1 MNVTIASLMT
11 KIVIVGSM
19 VHVIQTGLIRKR
31 PILIRQ
37 LCMPLIVL
45 ICVKVI
51 QNAFGVLLW
60 MSHFLNV
67 ECLLI
72 VEILTQRVL
81 DFRKMK
87 LGNFQSIAKL
97 TKRIVLGLY
106 IKYFCW
112 SRLRMAKEVSFEIKL
127 H

>member
-1 MNVTIASLMT
+1 MNVTIVSLMT

-19 VHVIQTGLIRKR
+19 VHVIQIGLIKAR
-31 PILIRQ
+31 PMLMRQ
-37 LCMPLIVL
+37 LCMPLNVL
-45 ICVKVI
+45 ISVKMI